1 MPSFDEPDWRKASC
15 VHSPPYFMN
24 HGSIS
29 DRTNTKTNCV
39 SELLPQQALARADE
53 LDAYMTKYK
62 KVTGPLHGLPIS
74 VKECIGMKGLTC
86 HGGFAAWAD
95 KEAPDDAL
103 ILKIL
108 LKAGC
113 VLYARTNEPQTLVCF
128 HSLFV
133 SRPWQRELAVD
144 SKCFENMT
152 RKILGRH

>member
-1 MPSFDEPDWRKASC
+1 
-15 VHSPPYFMN
+15 MN
-24 HGSIS
+24 SESIS

-62 KVTGPLHGLPIS
+62 KATGPLHGLPIS
-74 VKECIGMKGLTC
+74 VKECIGMKGLTY
-86 HGGFAAWAD
+86 HGGFVAWAE
-95 KEAPDDAL
+95 KEAPEDAL

-128 HSLFV
+128 HSLLV
-133 SRPWQRELAVD
+133 SRPWQRELAIG
-144 SKCFENMT
+144 SKCSENTT
-152 RKILGRH
+152 RRILGGH